1 MMSRHRA
8 LASLIVL
15 ALLALGAC
23 ASGPARRAVVVDF
36 LSVRGV
42 EGNTTPALVTVE
54 DNDTDRIRVGVLEGS
69 ALQLSGQWRT
79 SVWLAA
85 LQASLAL
92 DRPLSDW
99 IVWVEAIR
107 NGERFDGPSAGG
119 LLTAGILAGMTGQK
133 ANPRFTMTGT
143 INPDGTIGPVG
154 GIPQKFQA
162 AIRAGK
168 TTLGYPMGQQIVWD
182 IVANREMDIR
192 AMAQNGIEV
201 VEIPDVE
208 AAYGYL
214 TGVTLVQP
222 KPVAPAEMT
231 LPPKIES
238 ALRMQCQQWLASTE
252 TTFGDFNALGLEEPD
267 LAQRWREVETL
278 YAETKRF
285 LDDGE
290 VAAAYALANQLF
302 IDADTAYLRGRVVQH
317 VRAGRFQ
324 EANNFTQSVID
335 NVDKRL
341 AETSGKMKSALA
353 KSANDLASLAAAFEA
368 LGSAVRHFF
377 RGFDLRK
384 QNQAKIDT
392 ILAGLRAGR
401 LKPTPELARELIE
414 LLDHALVEV
423 AAANVHN
430 FVAGQ
435 NLDFRPDVRPNAR
448 EIPASRVQRLGQL
461 LHTAGNANISY
472 FEQTTLTEIARAH
485 GVTLD
490 VVKANFGDPTYRLL
504 HDDIRATA
512 EVAFMSIVGEG
523 PTLDMVRLAG
533 ALSAY
538 VDAAV
543 LIAKYYSLE
552 GVTNDRGEI
561 QSLGRGHV
569 LPRMLELA
577 ETKARIHAARAK
589 KLAGEIPV
597 AARMAYQIG
606 RSWQM
611 APSIPARMQAL
622 QQFWRASMLSQMAV
636 LLNR

>member
-1 MMSRHRA
+1 MRRA
-8 LASLIVL
+8 IPAIVPVTALTLLLI
-15 ALLALGAC
+15 GC
-23 ASGPARRAVVVDF
+23 ASGGAHREVVVDF
-36 LSVRGV
+36 LSVRGN
-42 EGNTTPALVTVE
+42 EGNTTPALVSVQ
-54 DNDTDRIRVGVLEGS
+54 DNKTDRIRVGVLEGS

-99 IVWVEAIR
+99 TVWVEAIR

-119 LLTAGILAGMTGQK
+119 LLTAGILAGMTGQG

-168 TTLGYPMGQQIVWD
+168 TTLGYPMGQHFVYD
-182 IVANREMDIR
+182 MVTHREMDIR
-192 AMAQNGIEV
+192 SMARDGIKI

-208 AAYGYL
+208 TAYGYL
-214 TGVTLVQP
+214 TGVQLVQP
-222 KPVAPAEMT
+222 KPVSQKEME
-231 LPPKIES
+231 LPTKVES
-238 ALRMQCQQWLASTE
+238 ALRLQAQQWLTNAE
-252 TTFGDFNALGLEEPD
+252 TTYNDFNALGVKDPD
-267 LAQRWREVETL
+267 LAARWVEVDSL
-278 YAETKRF
+278 MAETKRF
-285 LDDGE
+285 LADGE

-302 IDADTAYLRGRVVQH
+302 INADTAYLRGRVVQL
-317 VRAGRFQ
+317 VRGARYE
-324 EANNFTQSVID
+324 EANSFTQGVID

-341 AETSGKMKSALA
+341 AETSGKMKTSLA
-353 KSANDLASLAAAFEA
+353 KSASDLMSLTAAFEA

-377 RGFDLRK
+377 RGFDQRK
-384 QNQAKIDT
+384 VNVAKIDT
-392 ILAGLRAGR
+392 LISGLRSNR
-401 LKPTPELARELIE
+401 LQPTPQLTNELIE
-414 LLDHALVEV
+414 LLNGPLVEV
-423 AAANVHN
+423 AASNVHN
-430 FVAGQ
+430 FVASQ
-435 NLDFRPDVRPNAR
+435 NLDFRPEVQPNAK
-448 EIPASRVQRLGQL
+448 EIPQRDVQRLGQL
-461 LHTAGNANISY
+461 LETAGNANISY
-472 FEQTTLTEIARAH
+472 FEQTTLIEIAKFH
-485 GVTLD
+485 GVTLET
-490 VVKANFGDPTYRLL
+490 VKANFGDPTYRLL

-512 EVAFMSIVGEG
+512 EVAFLSILGEG

-533 ALSAY
+533 SLSAY

-552 GVTNDRGEI
+552 AVTNDAGDV

-589 KLAGEIPV
+589 KLGGEVPV
-597 AARMAYQIG
+597 AARLAYQTG
-606 RSWQM
+606 RSWQD
-611 APSIPARMQAL
+611 APSIPARIQAL

-636 LLNR
+636 LLKR

>member
-1 MMSRHRA
+1 MTRVSIIVAA
-8 LASLIVL
+8 LVVTV
-15 ALLALGAC
+15 AC
-23 ASGPARRAVVVDF
+23 ASSPTRREVVVDF
-36 LSVRGV
+36 LSVRGL
-42 EGNTTPALVTVE
+42 EGNTTPALVSVE
-54 DNDTDRIRVGVLEGS
+54 ENRTDRIRVGVLEGS

-85 LQASLAL
+85 LQASLTL

-99 IVWVEAIR
+99 TVWVEAIR

-133 ANPRFTMTGT
+133 ADPRFTMTGT

-168 TTLGYPMGQQIVWD
+168 TTLGYPMGQQTVWD
-182 IVANREMDIR
+182 MVTNREMDVR
-192 AMAQNGIEV
+192 ALAQAGVHV

-222 KPVAPAEMT
+222 KPVAPQAMT
-231 LPPKIES
+231 LPPKIEG
-238 ALRMQCQQWLASTE
+238 ALRTQCQQWLASTE
-252 TTFGDFNALGLEEPD
+252 TTFNDFSALGVKDPELD
-267 LAQRWREVETL
+267 GRWRAVDML

-317 VRAGRFQ
+317 VRAGRFD

-341 AETSGKMKSALA
+341 AETSNKMKSALA
-353 KSANDLASLAAAFEA
+353 KSASDLMSLTAAFEA

-377 RGFDLRK
+377 RGFDERK
-384 QNQAKIDT
+384 TNQAKVDT
-392 ILAGLRAGR
+392 ILMGLRAGR
-401 LKPTPELARELIE
+401 MQPTPELTRELID
-414 LLDHALVEV
+414 LLDRSLVEV

-435 NLDFRPDVRPNAR
+435 NLDFRPDVRAGVK
-448 EIPASRVQRLGQL
+448 EIPARRIQRLGQL
-461 LHTAGNANISY
+461 LVTAGNANISY

-512 EVAFMSIVGEG
+512 EVAFISIVGEG

-538 VDAAV
+538 VGAAV

-552 GVTNDRGEI
+552 GLTNDRGEV

-577 ETKARIHAARAK
+577 EMKARIHAARAA

-597 AARMAYQIG
+597 AARVAYQIG
-606 RSWQM
+606 RSWQN
-611 APSIPARMQAL
+611 APSVAARMQAL
-622 QQFWRASMLSQMAV
+622 EQYWRASMLSQMAV

>member
-1 MMSRHRA
+1 MRRA
-8 LASLIVL
+8 IPLIVSAVTL
-15 ALLALGAC
+15 ALLGC
-23 ASGPARRAVVVDF
+23 ASGGARREVIVDF

-42 EGNTTPALVTVE
+42 EGNTTPALVSVE

-99 IVWVEAIR
+99 TVWVEAIR

-119 LLTAGILAGMTGQK
+119 LLTAGILAGMTGQG

-168 TTLGYPMGQQIVWD
+168 TTLGYPMGQHFVTD
-182 IVANREMDIR
+182 MVTNREIDIR
-192 AMAQNGIEV
+192 SMATAGIKV

-208 AAYGYL
+208 TAYGYL
-214 TGVTLVQP
+214 TGVTLTQP
-222 KPVAPAEMT
+222 KPVSQKDMD
-231 LPPKIES
+231 LPPKVDS
-238 ALRMQCQQWLASTE
+238 ALRAQAQQWLTNAE
-252 TTFGDFNALGLEEPD
+252 TTQRDFVALNVKDPD
-267 LAQRWREVETL
+267 LDARWREIDSLT
-278 YAETKRF
+278 AETKRF
-285 LDDGE
+285 LADGE

-302 IDADTAYLRGRVVQH
+302 INADTAYLRGRVVQL
-317 VRAGRFQ
+317 VRGARYE
-324 EANNFTQSVID
+324 EANNFTQGVID

-341 AETSGKMKSALA
+341 AETSGKMKSSLA
-353 KSANDLASLAAAFEA
+353 KSASDLMSLTAAFEA

-384 QNQAKIDT
+384 ENIARIDN
-392 ILAGLRAGR
+392 IIAGLRSNR
-401 LKPTPELARELIE
+401 MQPTPELTNELIS
-414 LLDHALVEV
+414 LLDGPLVEV
-423 AAANVHN
+423 AASNVHN
-430 FVAGQ
+430 FVASQ
-435 NLDFRPDVRPNAR
+435 NLDFRPDVQPDAK
-448 EIPASRVQRLGQL
+448 EIPQRDVQRLGQL
-461 LHTAGNANISY
+461 LETAGNANISY
-472 FEQTTLTEIARAH
+472 FEQTTLIEIAKFH
-485 GVTLD
+485 GVTLET
-490 VVKANFGDPTYRLL
+490 VKANVGDPTYRLL

-512 EVAFMSIVGEG
+512 EVAFQSILGEG
-523 PTLDMVRLAG
+523 PTLAMVRLAG
-533 ALSAY
+533 SLSAY

-552 GVTNDRGEI
+552 AVTNDSGDV

-577 ETKARIHAARAK
+577 EVKARIHAARAK
-589 KLAGEIPV
+589 KHGGEVPV
-597 AARMAYQIG
+597 AARLAYQIG
-606 RSWQM
+606 RSWQD
-611 APSIPARMQAL
+611 APSIPARIEAL

-636 LLNR
+636 LLKR

>member
-1 MMSRHRA
+1 MRRA
-8 LASLIVL
+8 ISKIATISAV
-15 ALLALGAC
+15 ATLLMAC
-23 ASGPARRAVVVDF
+23 ASGGARREVIVDF

-42 EGNTTPALVTVE
+42 EGNTTPALVSVE
-54 DNDTDRIRVGVLEGS
+54 DNKTDRIRVGVLEGS

-99 IVWVEAIR
+99 TVWVEAIR

-119 LLTAGILAGMTGQK
+119 LLTAGILAGMTGQG

-168 TTLGYPMGQQIVWD
+168 TTLGYPMGQHFVTD
-182 IVANREMDIR
+182 MVSNREIDIR
-192 AMAQNGIEV
+192 SMARDGIKV

-208 AAYGYL
+208 TAYGYL
-214 TGVTLVQP
+214 TGVQLVQP
-222 KPVAPAEMT
+222 RPLSHKEME
-231 LPPKIES
+231 LPPKVES
-238 ALRMQCQQWLASTE
+238 ALRTQAQQWLTNAESTYR
-252 TTFGDFNALGLEEPD
+252 DFTALGIKD
-267 LAQRWREVETL
+267 AAFDARWRDVESL
-278 YAETKRF
+278 MAETKRF
-285 LDDGE
+285 LADGE

-302 IDADTAYLRGRVVQH
+302 INADTAYLRGRVLQL
-317 VRAGRFQ
+317 VRGARYE
-324 EANNFTQSVID
+324 EANSFTQGVID

-341 AETSGKMKSALA
+341 AETSGKMKSSLA
-353 KSANDLASLAAAFEA
+353 KSASDLMSLTAAFEA

-384 QNQAKIDT
+384 VNVAKVDT
-392 ILAGLRAGR
+392 IINGLRSNR
-401 LKPTPELARELIE
+401 MQPTPELTNELIE
-414 LLDHALVEV
+414 LLNGPLVEV

-435 NLDFRPDVRPNAR
+435 NLDFRPDVSANAKDVPQR
-448 EIPASRVQRLGQL
+448 DVQRLGQL
-461 LHTAGNANISY
+461 LEIAGNANISY
-472 FEQTTLTEIARAH
+472 FEQTTLIEIAKLH
-485 GVTLD
+485 GVTLEA
-490 VVKANFGDPTYRLL
+490 VKAGFSDPTYRLL

-512 EVAFMSIVGEG
+512 QIAFLSILGEG
-523 PTLDMVRLAG
+523 PTLEMVRLAG
-533 ALSAY
+533 SLSAY

-552 GVTNDRGEI
+552 VVTDDAGEV

-589 KLAGEIPV
+589 KLGGEVPV
-597 AARMAYQIG
+597 AARLAYQIG
-606 RSWQM
+606 RSWQE
-611 APSIPARMQAL
+611 APSIPARIQAL
-622 QQFWRASMLSQMAV
+622 QQFWRASMLSQMAI
-636 LLNR
+636 LLKR